1 MAMSSE
7 DVMRVLGLSSLPSD
21 PADRQELL
29 ESTEVLVAK
38 QGEAWVSEHKR
49 LLRGQYEVFTGVKL
63 NPSEE

>member
-1 MAMSSE
+1 MPLSSE
-7 DVMRVLGLSSLPSD
+7 AVQKLLGLASLPND
-21 PADRQELL
+21 PADQQELL

-38 QGEAWVSEHKR
+38 QGEAWVSKHKR